1 MPIANVIRHGRI
13 NKRKFSKSEMMFV
26 KQNNE
31 GMDKKIVVAILKH
44 FVVVLN
50 EL

>member
-13 NKRKFSKSEMMFV
+13 KMTKLSKSEMMFV

-31 GMDKKIVVAILKH
+31 GIDKKNAVAILKH
-44 FVVVLN
+44 FGVLN